1 VGIRPE
7 FARLIVQTDPHPL
20 PKFRVN
26 APLANFPAFA
36 QAFQCKTGDAM
47 MREGTEHCQI
57 W

>member
-1 VGIRPE
+1 MV
-7 FARLIVQTDPHPL
+7 ATNPHPL

-26 APLANFPAFA
+26 GPLANFPAFA

-47 MREGTEHCQI
+47 VREDKDRCQI